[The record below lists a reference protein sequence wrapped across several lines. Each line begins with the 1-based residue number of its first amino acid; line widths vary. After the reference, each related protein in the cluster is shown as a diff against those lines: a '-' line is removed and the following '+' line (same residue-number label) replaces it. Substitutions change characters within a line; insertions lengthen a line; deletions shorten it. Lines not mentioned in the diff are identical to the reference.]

1 MVNFAQNSSKNRIFP
16 KILGFWPQKS
26 QKMAKNWK
34 KLNFSQKIVN
44 FDPKNGKKSLFWPQN
59 LKIWVF
65 FYLKTVSKSKKFK
78 KLIPKNSLEKVNF
91 GQKSENFRKNLKI
104 FKFFQ
109 FFLNFFQFL
118 AKNQQKTEKNSYLSW
133 FWTKKIEKKPKFDIS
148 KSILSK
154 KFKIFKKIEK
164 NSNFDKK
171 SQFLAWF

>member
-1 MVNFAQNSSKNRIFP
+1 M
-16 KILGFWPQKS
+16 GFWPENIQKNS
-26 QKMAKNWK
+26 KNWK
-34 KLNFSQKIVN
+34 KLDFSKKIVN

-91 GQKSENFRKNLKI
+91 GQKSENFRKI
-104 FKFFQ
+104 SKFS
-109 FFLNFFQFL
+109 NFFNFFSFFFNFWQ
-118 AKNQQKTEKNSYLSW
+118 KNQQKTEKNSYFSW

-154 KFKIFKKIEK
+154 KFKILKKIEK
-164 NSNFDKK
+164 NSIFNKK

>member
-1 MVNFAQNSSKNRIFP
+1 MVNFAQNSSKSRIFP

-91 GQKSENFRKNLKI
+91 GQKSENFRKKSQNFQI
-104 FKFFQ
+104 FSIFSHFSSIFGKKS
-109 FFLNFFQFL
+109 
-118 AKNQQKTEKNSYLSW
+118 AKNW
-133 FWTKKIEKKPKFDIS
+133 KKQLFFM
-148 KSILSK
+148 IL
-154 KFKIFKKIEK
+154 
-164 NSNFDKK
+164 N
-171 SQFLAWF
+171 

>member
-1 MVNFAQNSSKNRIFP
+1 MVIFASKRLKFGPKTGFSPKFWVFGLKIF
-16 KILGFWPQKS
+16 KKTLKTG
-26 QKMAKNWK
+26 KNWIFLK
-34 KLNFSQKIVN
+34 KIVN

-104 FKFFQ
+104 F
-109 FFLNFFQFL
+109 NFFSIFSHFSSIFGKKS
-118 AKNQQKTEKNSYLSW
+118 AKNWKKSYFSW

-154 KFKIFKKIEK
+154 KFKI
-164 NSNFDKK
+164 
-171 SQFLAWF
+171 